1 MNAVVPAK
9 VGSFR
14 HSLLVLGTVVM
25 AFRLLHHANYVLWE
39 PFGVAFAGGGDAVH
53 LQLTGLRLLVYAL
66 PLLGIYMNSR
76 DRVVAVHV
84 DGGAG
89 DRGFTCVPGTNLR
102 GG

>member
-1 MNAVVPAK
+1 MDAVEPSMAK
-9 VGSFR
+9 
-14 HSLLVLGTVVM
+14 TE
-25 AFRLLHHANYVLWE
+25 ALWLNVIASRYRK

-89 DRGFTCVPGTNLR
+89 DRGFTCVAGTNLR
-102 GG
+102 RG

>member
-1 MNAVVPAK
+1 LQEAV
-9 VGSFR
+9 
-14 HSLLVLGTVVM
+14 T
-25 AFRLLHHANYVLWE
+25 
-39 PFGVAFAGGGDAVH
+39 PFTFS
-53 LQLTGLRLLVYAL
+53 LLVYAL